1 MKVDVGGFKGK
12 SRTQHQNVGA
22 LLDLPYTGHSS
33 LGASLRS
40 RRGEKEAGLRSGAL
54 TFPYSSEDGT
64 KLLEQSL
71 VLIFFFF
78 FFCPFSGFSR

>member
-33 LGASLRS
+33 LGASLR
-40 RRGEKEAGLRSGAL
+40 RRM
-54 TFPYSSEDGT
+54 
-64 KLLEQSL
+64 
-71 VLIFFFF
+71 
-78 FFCPFSGFSR
+78 GFR